1 VRSGNQEFPKT
12 YFKELYQLIY
22 YINSL
27 DKPFLP
33 IMNGVTSASHAFL
46 MLLVAV
52 VCVCVCVCCGTCTC
66 AKLFILWSTLCTSVG
81 SGASLG
87 YSSNSFKITTEQTVF
102 ALPEVGMGFF
112 PDAGA
117 SYLLPRLADHVGTFL
132 ALTGKRIRGWDVLY
146 AASPPL
152 FSFTH
157 HPSCRFRFRF
167 FSFFVLYLPSRS
179 LT

>member
-1 VRSGNQEFPKT
+1 
-12 YFKELYQLIY
+12 
-22 YINSL
+22 
-27 DKPFLP
+27 
-33 IMNGVTSASHAFL
+33 
-46 MLLVAV
+46 
-52 VCVCVCVCCGTCTC
+52 
-66 AKLFILWSTLCTSVG
+66 VG

-132 ALTGKRIRGWDVLY
+132 ALTGKRIHGWDVLY
-146 AASPPL
+146 AAPPFFF
-152 FSFTH
+152 FSH

-167 FSFFVLYLPSRS
+167 FFLLRS
-179 LT
+179 LPPLPLTDLT

>member
-1 VRSGNQEFPKT
+1 VWRSCRAELLQAVRSGNQDFPKT

-33 IMNGVTSASHAFL
+33 IMNGITSTSRRLRLPFGS
-46 MLLVAV
+46 VES
-52 VCVCVCVCCGTCTC
+52 CVCGRMWAR
-66 AKLFILWSTLCTSVG
+66 AKIPWRALCTVG

-87 YSSNSFKITTEQTVF
+87 YSSSSFRVTTEQAIF

-112 PDAGA
+112 PDSGA
-117 SYLLPRLADHVGTFL
+117 TYFLPRLADHVGTFL

-146 AASPPL
+146 VLSL
-152 FSFTH
+152 SSS
-157 HPSCRFRFRF
+157 HPIPR
-167 FSFFVLYLPSRS
+167 
-179 LT
+179 

>member
-52 VCVCVCVCCGTCTC
+52 VCVCV
-66 AKLFILWSTLCTSVG
+66 LWYV
-81 SGASLG
+81 
-87 YSSNSFKITTEQTVF
+87 YV
-102 ALPEVGMGFF
+102 
-112 PDAGA
+112 
-117 SYLLPRLADHVGTFL
+117 R
-132 ALTGKRIRGWDVLY
+132 
-146 AASPPL
+146 
-152 FSFTH
+152 
-157 HPSCRFRFRF
+157 
-167 FSFFVLYLPSRS
+167 
-179 LT
+179 